1 MVLNEKIFGKHKAL
15 KRFFFTPFKRDRK
28 KHWNRVYENNLPSEV
43 GWYQDYPKMSL
54 KLIAI
59 TEVGA
64 DGSIIDIGG
73 GTSKL
78 SGILLDQGYK
88 RLTVLDI
95 SGKSIEKTK
104 MQLAENSSRITWI
117 EADVTKYDFKEK
129 YDVWH
134 DRAVFHF
141 LTDVEDRKGYINSLN
156 QALTL
161 NGHLIIGT
169 FGLDAPPKCSG
180 LPVVRYDPETLHHE
194 LGNNFDLAETFFED
208 HMTPTGVR
216 QKFVFCRFKKR
227 T

>member
-1 MVLNEKIFGKHKAL
+1 MGRYLESIKHMKRSIFM
-15 KRFFFTPFKRDRK
+15 PFKRDRK
-28 KHWNRVYENNLPSEV
+28 KHWNRVYEKNLPSEV

-78 SGILLDQGYK
+78 TGILFDQGYK

-95 SGKSIEKTK
+95 SGKSIEKAK
-104 MQLAENSSRITWI
+104 IQLAENSSTITWI

-129 YDVWH
+129 FDIWH

-141 LTDVEDRKGYINSLN
+141 LTEVEDRKGYINSLN

-180 LPVVRYDPETLHHE
+180 LPVVRYEPDTLHNE

-208 HMTPTGVR
+208 HVTPSGVR
-216 QKFVFCRFKKR
+216 QKFIFCRFIKR